1 MKAGTRIRLYKSV
14 GLITSPP
21 SEVVFSPE
29 QPQPRR
35 LLFIFP
41 LQRKP
46 FMESRPTFRRLS
58 GFLQRN
64 VIDLAVANIFRD
76 ELNDSR
82 RSIFYFPMVQEEPP
96 ILRLDVLLARYRNE
110 SFDAVI
116 NMEPELNVQ
125 LARVISVIETPRRIG
140 FAGPYA
146 DSLYNIQIHPRSGDR
161 LRKSYSQM
169 LELCDLDPTDA

>member
-1 MKAGTRIRLYKSV
+1 
-14 GLITSPP
+14 
-21 SEVVFSPE
+21 
-29 QPQPRR
+29 
-35 LLFIFP
+35 
-41 LQRKP
+41 
-46 FMESRPTFRRLS
+46 MESRPTFRRLS